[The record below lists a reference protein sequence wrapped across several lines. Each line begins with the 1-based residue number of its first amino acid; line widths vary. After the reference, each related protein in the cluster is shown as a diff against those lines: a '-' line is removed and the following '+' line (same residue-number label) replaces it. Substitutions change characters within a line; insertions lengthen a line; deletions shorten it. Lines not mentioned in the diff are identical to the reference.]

1 MIIVLLSV
9 ITKVENMYTTGDTIS
24 KSCTSVELSII
35 TFKTLYKSTKIKNVK
50 TILVNGQSRVKN
62 VSIFLLN
69 YACIIYISI
78 GKKHTHKSVNHGY
91 L

>member
-9 ITKVENMYTTGDTIS
+9 ITKVENTYTTGDTIS

-50 TILVNGQSRVKN
+50 TILVNGQSKK
-62 VSIFLLN
+62 
-69 YACIIYISI
+69 CKYISV
-78 GKKHTHKSVNHGY
+78 KLCMYNLYFNRENTHKSVNHGY